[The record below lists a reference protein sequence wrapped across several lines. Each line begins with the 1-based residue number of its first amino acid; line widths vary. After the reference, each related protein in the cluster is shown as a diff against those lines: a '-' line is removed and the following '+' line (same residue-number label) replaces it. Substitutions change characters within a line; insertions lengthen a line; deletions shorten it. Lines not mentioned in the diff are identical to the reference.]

1 MNKYII
7 EGGLDFYE
15 ELYKSLD
22 INETIEKTEEDNN
35 LCLITNQTLTE
46 KFVELNCGHKFNY
59 GPIFLDLKN
68 HKLRF
73 NGMEGSSGKL
83 NTNEIRCPYC
93 RTKQTGVLPYY
104 KELCF
109 PKINGVNDINPYSN
123 EFPHTYKTYKKC
135 SFKTPNPNYDP
146 LGSNPV
152 ETTDYNTGNC
162 QYHVCLSIGTFIG
175 QDENN
180 YCWKHKKILLNK
192 IKDDLKQKAKDDAK
206 KAKDDAK
213 LEAKKAKDDAKLEA
227 KKAKLEAKLEAKKA
241 KQNVI
246 QENIVLGQLDL
257 SGNTIITGCVQI
269 LKSGQNKGNHC
280 GCKVIMENL
289 CNRHL
294 KIKHGIEIQ

>member
-59 GPIFLDLKN
+59 GPLFLDLKN
-68 HKLRF
+68 HKLKF
-73 NGMEGSSGKL
+73 NGMEGSSGRL
-83 NTNEIRCPYC
+83 NTDEIRCPYC
-93 RTKQTGVLPYY
+93 RTKQKGVLPYY
-104 KELCF
+104 KELEF

-123 EFPHTYKTYKKC
+123 GFSHNYKTYKKC
-135 SFKTPNPNYDP
+135 MFKTPNPDYDP
-146 LGSNPV
+146 LGNNPV

-162 QYHVCLSIGTFIG
+162 QYHICFSIGTFIG
-175 QDENN
+175 TDENN
-180 YCWKHKKILLNK
+180 YCWKHKKIILNK
-192 IKDDLKQKAKDDAK
+192 IKEE
-206 KAKDDAK
+206 AK
-213 LEAKKAKDDAKLEA
+213 LKVKEEAKKAKDEAKKAKDEAKEAA
-227 KKAKLEAKLEAKKA
+227 KKAKLEAKKT
-241 KQNVI
+241 KQNVP

-257 SGNTIITGCVQI
+257 SGNDIITGCVQI
-269 LKSGQNKGNHC
+269 LKTGQNKGNHC
-280 GCKVIMENL
+280 GCKVVIDNL

-294 KIKHGIEIQ
+294 KIKHGI